1 MSSYLITGVSRGIG
15 FEFLRQ
21 ISADP
26 NNTVVGL
33 VRDKATTDK
42 KVAELNRQNIHI
54 IQADLTDYDSLK
66 KSVDEVSPIVNGAL
80 DYVIANAGFISS
92 WSAYDPL
99 SVLGNDPK
107 RLEADLLNCFRI
119 NVIGNIHLFNLYIP
133 LILKGRVKKVISLSS
148 GFADDNLTTGFAI
161 DVAGPYTISKAAMN
175 TAVAKYSAEY
185 ADSGVLFMSIAPGT
199 VEVGQDKDITPHQME
214 NGMALGAKF
223 ARYAPHFRGR
233 TTPEESVKSMMSVIN
248 GASLESGHGGCFISQ
263 FGNKQW
269 L

>member
-1 MSSYLITGVSRGIG
+1 MSSYLITGVPRGIG

-54 IQADLTDYDSLK
+54 VQADLTDYDSLK

-80 DYVIANAGFISS
+80 GYVIANAGYISS

-99 SVLGNDPK
+99 SV
-107 RLEADLLNCFRI
+107 F
-119 NVIGNIHLFNLYIP
+119 
-133 LILKGRVKKVISLSS
+133 LSS
-148 GFADDNLTTGFAI
+148 GFADDELTTGFAI

-185 ADSGVLFMSIAPGT
+185 AESGVLFMSIAPGA
-199 VEVGQDKDITPHQME
+199 VEVGQDKDITPHQIE
-214 NGMALGAKF
+214 KGMALVAKF
-223 ARYAPHFRGR
+223 ARYAPNFRGR
-233 TTPEESVKSMMSVIN
+233 TTPEDSVKSMMSVMN
-248 GASLESGHGGCFISQ
+248 GASLESGHGGCFVSQ
-263 FGNKQW
+263 SGNKQW